1 MLGSYPK
8 VAKNLNLHE
17 INTIQHGLKNL
28 FLICY
33 TLPILTTSNKSY
45 MKKFKLI
52 ITAALL
58 SSTLFLT
65 SCSNQMYGYRQKVK
79 VDQSVAKA
87 EKQDASKEIVSK
99 KSEMPATALVAP
111 ESLEPKAHSSAP
123 SPLVIAPKVKSN
135 SSKAFSQTQMVK
147 TFKSKKAELK
157 AEVKALKQKLEP
169 KEKNGVSVDGVR
181 WMIVGLILM
190 LAGWILLA
198 LIGGAVFSI
207 IGTIGSIIFIVGLI
221 FWLIEVLA

>member
-1 MLGSYPK
+1 
-8 VAKNLNLHE
+8 LHE

-33 TLPILTTSNKSY
+33 MLPILTTSNKSF
-45 MKKFKLI
+45 MKKIKLI

-58 SSTLFLT
+58 SSTLLLT

-99 KSEMPATALVAP
+99 KSEMPATAMVAP
-111 ESLEPKAHSSAP
+111 ESLEPKAQSEAP

-169 KEKNGVSVDGVR
+169 KDKNGLEVDGVR
-181 WMIVGLILM
+181 WMIVGLILI
-190 LAGWILLA
+190 LAAIILGILISSEIVSVIYG
-198 LIGGAVFSI
+198 IGG
-207 IGTIGSIIFIVGLI
+207 IIFLIGLI
-221 FWLIEVLA
+221 FWLLEVLA

>member
-1 MLGSYPK
+1 M
-8 VAKNLNLHE
+8 
-17 INTIQHGLKNL
+17 
-28 FLICY
+28 
-33 TLPILTTSNKSY
+33 LPILTTSNKSF
-45 MKKFKLI
+45 MKKIKLI

-58 SSTLFLT
+58 SSTLLLT

-99 KSEMPATALVAP
+99 KSEMPATAMVAP
-111 ESLEPKAHSSAP
+111 ESLEPKAQSEAP

-169 KEKNGVSVDGVR
+169 KDKNGLEVDGVR
-181 WMIVGLILM
+181 WMIVGLILI
-190 LAGWILLA
+190 LAAIILGILISSEIVSVIYG
-198 LIGGAVFSI
+198 IGG
-207 IGTIGSIIFIVGLI
+207 IIFLIGLI
-221 FWLIEVLA
+221 FWLLEVLA

>member
-1 MLGSYPK
+1 M
-8 VAKNLNLHE
+8 
-17 INTIQHGLKNL
+17 
-28 FLICY
+28 
-33 TLPILTTSNKSY
+33 LPILTTSNKSF
-45 MKKFKLI
+45 MKKIKLI

-99 KSEMPATALVAP
+99 KSEMPATAMVAP
-111 ESLEPKAHSSAP
+111 ESLEPKAQSEAP

-169 KEKNGVSVDGVR
+169 KDKNGLEVDGVR
-181 WMIVGLILM
+181 WMIVGLILI
-190 LAGWILLA
+190 LAAIILGILISSEIVSVIYG
-198 LIGGAVFSI
+198 IGG
-207 IGTIGSIIFIVGLI
+207 IIFLIGLI
-221 FWLIEVLA
+221 FWLLEVLA

>member
-1 MLGSYPK
+1 
-8 VAKNLNLHE
+8 
-17 INTIQHGLKNL
+17 
-28 FLICY
+28 
-33 TLPILTTSNKSY
+33 

-111 ESLEPKAHSSAP
+111 ESLDPKVQSSQP

-147 TFKSKKAELK
+147 TFKTAKAELK
-157 AEVKALKQKLEP
+157 AEVKELKQKLEP
-169 KEKNGVSVDGVR
+169 KEKNGVNIDGVR
-181 WMIVGLILM
+181 WMVVGLIIILVS
-190 LAGWILLA
+190 ILLSILSIGSA
-198 LIGGAVFSI
+198 SIATAVGSIGG
-207 IGTIGSIIFIVGLI
+207 IIFLIGLI
-221 FWLIEVLA
+221 FWLLEVLA

>member
-1 MLGSYPK
+1 M
-8 VAKNLNLHE
+8 
-17 INTIQHGLKNL
+17 
-28 FLICY
+28 
-33 TLPILTTSNKSY
+33 LPILTTSNKSY

-99 KSEMPATALVAP
+99 KSEMPATAMVAP
-111 ESLEPKAHSSAP
+111 ESLEPKAQSSAP

-169 KEKNGVSVDGVR
+169 KDKNGLEVDGVR
-181 WMIVGLILM
+181 WMIVGLILI
-190 LAGWILLA
+190 LAAIILGILISSEIVSVIYG
-198 LIGGAVFSI
+198 IGG
-207 IGTIGSIIFIVGLI
+207 IIFLIGLI
-221 FWLIEVLA
+221 FWLLEVLA